1 MLFGIDSSIDE
12 LNSNLTSHVE
22 QIYGNNYISLS
33 ENQDLNTV
41 TNIGTYITQ
50 TDALARTIIN
60 RPSTVSVKFK
70 LVVSDTIGN
79 NYEGAKYKRQ
89 RLYMHNSAKI
99 FDRRTIEDGTWS
111 NWDEIS

>member
-1 MLFGIDSSIDE
+1 MASD
-12 LNSNLTSHVE
+12 VE
-22 QIYGNNYISLS
+22 QICGNNYVKLS

-41 TNIGTYITQ
+41 TKIGTYITQ

-60 RPSTVSVKFK
+60 RPGAVNVKFK

-89 RLYMHNSAKI
+89 RLCMHNSAKI
-99 FDRRTIEDGTWS
+99 FDRRIIEDGNWS
-111 NWDEIS
+111 AWDEIS